1 MISSLEDWARYHWR
15 LKGNLSLFPL
25 GGSWILFEFDLA
37 REAERVLQ
45 EILSVFRQRPLKLER
60 WSPTIGCL
68 SKRAQTSSHW
78 VRIVGLLLCLWHK
91 DFFKQ
96 VGDVCGGGQGDCE
109 GQKFTMGTSFN
120 QNKWKKKVSGRLQV
134 VLGELCY
141 SVNLWWETPPWVAP
155 VVPRVESQEEREKKS
170 SDSSVASRMGCTGSN
185 LVEKVSLSGR
195 MKHVEEVA
203 PSVPLVGRL
212 QQEVQEHEFAGAVWE
227 EG

>member
-1 MISSLEDWARYHWR
+1 M
-15 LKGNLSLFPL
+15 
-25 GGSWILFEFDLA
+25 
-37 REAERVLQ
+37 
-45 EILSVFRQRPLKLER
+45 
-60 WSPTIGCL
+60 
-68 SKRAQTSSHW
+68 
-78 VRIVGLLLCLWHK
+78 
-91 DFFKQ
+91 
-96 VGDVCGGGQGDCE
+96 GDVCGGGQGDCE

-134 VLGELCY
+134 VVGELCY
-141 SVNLWWETPPWVAP
+141 LVNLWWETPPWVAP